1 MHSRSIHLSMIYPS
15 MYIIWDE
22 KKHYTVQLKP
32 FWNMLTGD
40 TDLPGVAGHQWDDAN
55 PSAGRVSARFSE
67 EQGDIELDGHH
78 PG

>member
-1 MHSRSIHLSMIYPS
+1 
-15 MYIIWDE
+15 
-22 KKHYTVQLKP
+22 
-32 FWNMLTGD
+32 MLTGD

-78 PG
+78 TG